1 MAWPVSGA
9 HADHQQEDQPQT
21 PGVRGLSG
29 VLVDGDCSLLM
40 VGMEKKGVGSANKIG
55 QELELKGT

>member
-29 VLVDGDCSLLM
+29 VLVDGDCSLSM
-40 VGMEKKGVGSANKIG
+40 VGMEEKGGGKCTQKLDKN
-55 QELELKGT
+55 LN